1 MTMTTERLT
10 VRQAAR
16 DLGVDGA
23 ELFRMI
29 LDGEATAEPNN
40 RKAEVYMTRHEVERL
55 RATLVR

>member
-16 DLGVDGA
+16 LLGIDGA

-40 RKAEVYMTRHEVERL
+40 RER
-55 RATLVR
+55 RST

>member
-16 DLGVDGA
+16 DLGIDGA

-29 LDGEATAEPNN
+29 LDREATAEANN
-40 RKAEVYMTRHEVERL
+40 REAEVYMTRAEVERL
-55 RATLVR
+55 RTTLVR